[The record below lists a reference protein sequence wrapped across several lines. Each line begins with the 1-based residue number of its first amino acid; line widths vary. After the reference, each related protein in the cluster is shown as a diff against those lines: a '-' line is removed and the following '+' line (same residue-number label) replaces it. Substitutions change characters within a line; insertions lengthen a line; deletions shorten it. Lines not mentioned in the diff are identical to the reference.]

1 MSVSRLRHT
10 GTIGPMPIAHR
21 LRLSSPADILAAIP
35 YLLGFHPADSLV
47 VIGLE
52 HTAVRVATRW
62 DLPLLPGALDDL
74 RPLLAREK
82 ADATVLAAYGEA
94 ALTAPALDDAV
105 RFLAAA
111 GVAVH
116 DALRTHEGRYWSH
129 LRPCPPEGVHY
140 DAAAHPVAAEAVVR
154 GMVALPDR
162 AALERTVAPV
172 TGAARTAMDR
182 ATEQAEHEV
191 WGWVE
196 KADPAAYL
204 ADGIARVR
212 SAVECYERGGRLSDD
227 DAARLGL
234 ALWLVRVRDEAWTL
248 IDDRPAHLTLWRDL
262 TRRLSPGLVTPSAA
276 LLAAAAWRTGDCALA
291 SMALDRALAAEPRY
305 TMALILTEAIARLL
319 TPDDVGERMPT
330 PEQLDR
336 EMGPPLMSWFTPL
349 LRRIAEPPA

>member
-1 MSVSRLRHT
+1 
-10 GTIGPMPIAHR
+10 MPIDHR

-52 HTAVRVATRW
+52 QVAVRVATRW

-74 RPLLAREK
+74 APLLAREK
-82 ADATVLAAYGEA
+82 ADGTIVAAFGDA
-94 ALTAPALDDAV
+94 VLTAPAIDEAV
-105 RFLAAA
+105 RFLSAT
-111 GVAVH
+111 GLAVH

-129 LRPCPPEGVHY
+129 LHPCPPDGVHY
-140 DAAAHPVAAEAVVR
+140 DAGAHPVAAEAVVR

-162 AALERTVAPV
+162 QALELTVAPV
-172 TGAARTAMDR
+172 TGPARTAMNQ
-182 ATEQAEHEV
+182 ATDQAEREL
-191 WGWVE
+191 WSWVE
-196 KADPAAYL
+196 KADPGAYL

-212 SAVECYERGGRLSDD
+212 SAVELHERGGRLSDD

-234 ALWLVRVRDEAWTL
+234 ALWMIRVRDEAWTL
-248 IDDRPAHLTLWRDL
+248 IDERPAHLALWRDL
-262 TRRLSPGLVTPSAA
+262 TCRLSPHLVTPAA
-276 LLAAAAWRTGDCALA
+276 SLLAASAWRVGDCALA
-291 SMALDRALAAEPRY
+291 SMALDRALEAEPRY

-319 TPDDVGERMPT
+319 TPEDVGERMPT

-349 LRRIAEPPA
+349 LQRIADPDRLPHL